1 MKKLFA
7 LFLTVCLVLS
17 ALCLPAAAEETWV
30 EVSTWGELYNAVT
43 SNPAANIKLTGDISI
58 NDEDSALK
66 DLETVGIFT
75 NRSVLG
81 AIESYSYENGTD
93 KGTALSFTGTLDGN
107 GHTIDFENK
116 LIDFV
121 GYDGQPSKTGNT
133 GGILFYNFGGTVKNL
148 TMTGIN
154 MVSRP
159 TSGSQ
164 NGIITANAN
173 GNYTVENVH
182 ITATF
187 SKTQNETTTSK
198 NTNFGMIGRQAS
210 AVEGSITNCSVNIV
224 ATGDHAS
231 DCWGAFV
238 GSVSKG
244 SLTVRNCVASGSIT
258 TPGNAAGVVGSY
270 KSTGALTVENFVNLA
285 TLNGEAASNTVAN
298 VADGAGTFTATNCT
312 DFSGTNAF
320 DVLSGARLR
329 LASGENAEKNSGIRF
344 DIATSAD
351 LITALTGLGCTVKLG
366 SLVWATDAEASYA
379 FTAEA
384 MSAAGKK
391 YSEKSTAVADTNLRE
406 NNSENEAYYGYTA
419 ALINIT
425 EFAQAYSCRAFID
438 LVFEGGITVRLY
450 SDYAAAD
457 NSRSLQTLAT
467 RALGDDTVDY
477 SAYEE
482 LLKTFAGIQ

>member
-1 MKKLFA
+1 MKKVFA
-7 LFLTVCLVLS
+7 LILTFCLMLS
-17 ALCLPAAAEETWV
+17 ALCLPAAAEGEWV
-30 EVSTWGELYNAVT
+30 EVSSWGELYATVLGNSSAK
-43 SNPAANIKLTGDISI
+43 IKLTEDISI

-75 NRSVLG
+75 NRCVLG
-81 AIESYSYENGTD
+81 AVESYSYENGTD
-93 KGTALSFTGTLDGN
+93 KGTALAFTGTLDGN
-107 GHTIDFENK
+107 GYTIDLENK

-121 GYDGQPSKTGNT
+121 GYDGQPGKTGNT

-164 NGIITANAN
+164 NGIISANAN

-210 AVEGSITNCSVNIV
+210 AVEGSITNCSVNIA

-238 GSVSKG
+238 GSISKG

-270 KSTGALTVENFVNLA
+270 KSTGVLTVENFVNMVTLA
-285 TLNGEAASNTVAN
+285 GDAATNAVAN
-298 VADGAGTFTATNCT
+298 VADTAETVITNCI
-312 DFSGTNAF
+312 DLSDKGEFG
-320 DVLSGARLR
+320 VLAGARIR
-329 LASGENAEKNSGIRF
+329 LASGEDAAKNSGIRF
-344 DIATSAD
+344 DIAVNAG
-351 LITALTGLGCTVKLG
+351 IIKAIEAAGATVKLG
-366 SLVWATDAEASYA
+366 TLVWETDAEASYA
-379 FTAEA
+379 FTTAA
-384 MSAAGKK
+384 MTATSKKCSEVSVAA
-391 YSEKSTAVADTNLRE
+391 ADANLRE
-406 NNSENEAYYGYTA
+406 NTSGGESYYGYTA
-419 ALINIT
+419 AITNIT
-425 EFAQAYSCRAFID
+425 NYTLEYSCRAFMDITFAD
-438 LVFEGGITVRLY
+438 GSTVRVY
-450 SDYAAAD
+450 SNYNAAD
-457 NSRSLQTLAT
+457 NSRCLQEIAAK
-467 RALGDDTVDY
+467 ALDDNTVDY
-477 SAYEE
+477 SAYEA
-482 LLKTFAGIQ
+482 LLKTLAGIQ